1 MDHKTRVQV
10 FNGVTLKSLAGK
22 GSAAPDALTVGFAS
36 DHKAVIALSHSHTT
50 GPIGPIVPELM
61 HLY

>member
-22 GSAAPDALTVGFAS
+22 GSAAPDALTVDFAS
-36 DHKAVIALSHSHTT
+36 DHKAVIALPLHTQ
-50 GPIGPIVPELM
+50 LDR
-61 HLY
+61 